1 MRAPHIFLTSLFGF
15 LAVLLG
21 AMGAH
26 MLKTRLGVAGTLGSW
41 QTAAHYHLAHSI
53 ACLALVAWASAQP
66 ARVKR
71 LTRISS
77 LWLTG
82 CVLFSGSIYLLAL
95 GGPRFLGPITPL
107 GGLAFLAGWALLALE
122 AGKSVDSHDQK

>member
-1 MRAPHIFLTSLFGF
+1 MRTPHIFLTSLSGF

-21 AMGAH
+21 ALGAH
-26 MLKTRLGVAGTLGSW
+26 ALKARLTAADTLGSW

-53 ACLALVAWASAQP
+53 ACLALLAWAAAQP

-71 LTRISS
+71 LTRIST

-82 CVLFSGSIYLLAL
+82 CALFSGSIYLLAL
-95 GGPRFLGPITPL
+95 GGPRFLGPVTPL

-122 AGKSVDSHDQK
+122 TRKSYAS